1 MYISECNIR
10 VRYGET
16 DQMGYVYYGNYALYY
31 EEART
36 NAIRLL
42 GITYKELEENGI
54 MMPVINSNITN
65 LRPVY
70 YDELL
75 TIRCSI
81 PSISKEDTEII
92 FEGEIIN
99 EKGKKVNEGII
110 RLAFVDMQTR
120 RKTTIP
126 DILYDKLKPYF
137 KT

>member
-1 MYISECNIR
+1 MYQSECHIR

-42 GITYKELEENGI
+42 GISYKDLEDNGI
-54 MMPVINSNITN
+54 MMPVMNSNITY
-65 LRPVY
+65 LRPVF
-70 YDELL
+70 YDEML
-75 TIRCSI
+75 TIKCTI
-81 PSISKEDTEII
+81 HDISKTDTEIV
-92 FEGEIIN
+92 FHGEIFN

-110 RLAFVDMQTR
+110 KLAYIDTSTR

-126 DILYDKLKPYF
+126 DILYDRLKVF
-137 KT
+137 F